1 MEAPFVLDGIFLYII
16 SMEHWRDV
24 PGYEGL
30 YQISIDTKEGKCR
43 RLHKRGTFKELCNK
57 PTKRDNRIHWNL
69 SVNGKSICHQAAKWI
84 ALTYPELVENE
95 YFEGAQIDHKDTNRL
110 NNHPSNLHWVTPSG
124 NNDNPIT
131 KNKRIEAYTNN
142 PLRSKQVYQYS
153 KEGVL
158 LATYPSL
165 AEANRQTGVDD
176 AAISK
181 CCLGKYRYKSAGGF
195 IWKYA
200 S

>member
-1 MEAPFVLDGIFLYII
+1 MEII
-16 SMEHWRDV
+16 WRDV

-30 YQISIDTKEGKCR
+30 YQISIDTKEGRCR
-43 RLHKRGTFKELCNK
+43 RLHKRGTSKELCNT
-57 PTKRDNRIHWNL
+57 PGKRDNRILWHL
-69 SVNGKSICHQAAKWI
+69 CKDGKSICYQAAKWI

-95 YFEGAQIDHKDTNRL
+95 YFEGAQIDHKDTDRL

-195 IWKYA
+195 IWKYVN
-200 S
+200 